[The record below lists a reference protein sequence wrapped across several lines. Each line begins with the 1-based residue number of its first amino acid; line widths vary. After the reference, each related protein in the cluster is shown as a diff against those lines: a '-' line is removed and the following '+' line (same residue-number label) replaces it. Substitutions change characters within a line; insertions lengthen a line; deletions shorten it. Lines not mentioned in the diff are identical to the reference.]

1 METAS
6 PLRRRAA
13 LASLDAN
20 AMPHFQTESK
30 PTPNAAAT
38 AAKIV
43 ADSIL
48 AAGKKRGSLGVDGS
62 PVNKKTCLSSSQT
75 GQSEDADE
83 ASSPAASSV
92 FDNSEDASWSTT
104 ATEVD
109 GPTRTRGVSLT
120 REQAREVRPCPC
132 FTTTYKTVVH
142 TNSCA

>member
-1 METAS
+1 
-6 PLRRRAA
+6 
-13 LASLDAN
+13 
-20 AMPHFQTESK
+20 MPHFQTESK
-30 PTPNAAAT
+30 LPPNAAAT

-120 REQAREVRPCPC
+120 REQAREVCPCPR
-132 FTTTYKTVVH
+132 FYH
-142 TNSCA
+142 HLL

>member
-1 METAS
+1 
-6 PLRRRAA
+6 
-13 LASLDAN
+13 
-20 AMPHFQTESK
+20 MPHFQTESK
-30 PTPNAAAT
+30 STPNAAAT

-62 PVNKKTCLSSSQT
+62 PVNKKTCLSSQT

-109 GPTRTRGVSLT
+109 GPARTRGVSLT
-120 REQAREVRPCPC
+120 REQAREVCPWPR
-132 FTTTYKTVVH
+132 FTTTY
-142 TNSCA
+142 